1 MSEKVTIKSSD
12 QKTWTPFQEGQEFLK
27 FLEKK
32 KEEKKDVFDTK
43 TIRDITENTAG
54 ILSKCINPSKLNSN
68 NSASTGLVIGQIQS
82 GKTLSMTALSA
93 MSKDNGFGI
102 VIVMSGSVTPLS
114 SQTAGRLGKEL
125 QGRTINKI
133 FNNPKRDWIKG
144 QNINIVKK
152 FSENYK
158 KKENQTTGKKTLLVV
173 THKNPARINMI
184 SEIFENTPI
193 SNNIPTLIID
203 DEADHHSLNSKDFL
217 NDISRLSEK
226 RRHQLEEVYQ
236 VKSGETL
243 EHIAER
249 EGTTAEELKE
259 INDGLKDGEE
269 PREGQW
275 ILLRNIETATHSA
288 VNRLRKNFK
297 FHTFLGY
304 TATPF
309 ALTLIDTINS
319 LAPDFF
325 YTLQPGKNY
334 TGLNFYFPPGEDGT
348 YKNSS
353 HIKDIEPDIADTIG
367 NNQIPDSLNLAIK
380 IYVLGVAVGIS
391 KNDHEDD
398 TKNRTMMIHPHNEVE
413 YHKNFYGYTDDI
425 LKNIEFSIRNKND
438 VAYSESI
445 KELKTIYN
453 NHVIRLISNPPKFD
467 DKFIDCI
474 RKSVSEEIKIEEF
487 NARDKKRIP
496 SIDWKEDYGKI
507 LVGGVG
513 LDRGYTVEGLTI
525 SYLSRSLGG
534 RQDDT
539 MLQRARFFGYHK
551 KYQEFINIFIP
562 KNLQNFYQEICE
574 INDNFLKSLEK
585 FQKTGKSFK
594 EWEREWFGSNAARHE
609 LTRRGIIRFNLRRYR
624 GDRTVVNK
632 YSHKLSDKDL
642 ANNVKVYKDLRNRC
656 QSEMVPLE
664 NIKDINSEYLSWAKH
679 IKNIYVCSSMTAQEL
694 YNDYLSKI
702 VFHKVE
708 KTAFGAINTNLGS
721 IITYDSYKNLKCP
734 VFFMNHQDLADNETE
749 RTVLESGGINPF
761 RGYNKTDPQGFPGH
775 RKIHYDYMTGV
786 TDDSVG
792 EDCPSLQV
800 YYFGKIWKKGQKQ
813 KAIEKEGVP
822 YFNIYPARNIWKD
835 YVRGF
840 RRFRN

>member
-1 MSEKVTIKSSD
+1 MAIAK
-12 QKTWTPFQEGQEFLK
+12 
-27 FLEKK
+27 
-32 KEEKKDVFDTK
+32 
-43 TIRDITENTAG
+43 
-54 ILSKCINPSKLNSN
+54 
-68 NSASTGLVIGQIQS
+68 
-82 GKTLSMTALSA
+82 
-93 MSKDNGFGI
+93 
-102 VIVMSGSVTPLS
+102 
-114 SQTAGRLGKEL
+114 
-125 QGRTINKI
+125 KI
-133 FNNPKRDWIKG
+133 F
-144 QNINIVKK
+144 
-152 FSENYK
+152 
-158 KKENQTTGKKTLLVV
+158 
-173 THKNPARINMI
+173 
-184 SEIFENTPI
+184 
-193 SNNIPTLIID
+193 
-203 DEADHHSLNSKDFL
+203 
-217 NDISRLSEK
+217 
-226 RRHQLEEVYQ
+226 
-236 VKSGETL
+236 
-243 EHIAER
+243 
-249 EGTTAEELKE
+249 
-259 INDGLKDGEE
+259 NDGLKDGEE

-551 KYQEFINIFIP
+551 KYQEFINIFILYIFS
-562 KNLQNFYQEICE
+562 KFNCS
-574 INDNFLKSLEK
+574 KS
-585 FQKTGKSFK
+585 
-594 EWEREWFGSNAARHE
+594 
-609 LTRRGIIRFNLRRYR
+609 RRY
-624 GDRTVVNK
+624 
-632 YSHKLSDKDL
+632 Y
-642 ANNVKVYKDLRNRC
+642 
-656 QSEMVPLE
+656 
-664 NIKDINSEYLSWAKH
+664 
-679 IKNIYVCSSMTAQEL
+679 
-694 YNDYLSKI
+694 
-702 VFHKVE
+702 
-708 KTAFGAINTNLGS
+708 
-721 IITYDSYKNLKCP
+721 
-734 VFFMNHQDLADNETE
+734 
-749 RTVLESGGINPF
+749 
-761 RGYNKTDPQGFPGH
+761 
-775 RKIHYDYMTGV
+775 
-786 TDDSVG
+786 
-792 EDCPSLQV
+792 
-800 YYFGKIWKKGQKQ
+800 
-813 KAIEKEGVP
+813 
-822 YFNIYPARNIWKD
+822 
-835 YVRGF
+835 
-840 RRFRN
+840 